1 MDWLWLAQA
10 ETVAKA
16 ASDLLTAQDVL
27 PFFQASL
34 ALAAGGTVYF
44 FWRWQ
49 GAEQRIDGLHASALE
64 RAEKMIA
71 RLTGA
76 KDGDSNA

>member
-27 PFFQASL
+27 PFFQAAL
-34 ALAAGGTVYF
+34 AVAAGGVVYF

-49 GAEQRIDGLHASALE
+49 GSERRLDELNAVQLE

-76 KDGDSNA
+76 KEGDSRA